1 MKILQIIRNSIMA
14 LAVALGLL
22 SPLLIH
28 TPQANAAGK
37 IAVYIVPHQDDE
49 TISMGADIVAHVAAG
64 RPVKLVMVHDGTASA
79 ARGAICQKTGHC
91 LTVQEFGAARDREF
105 IAAAA
110 KLGVPASNITFERLP
125 EAQSTSAQAEAVID
139 KYIALYPGA
148 SFKTMSWL
156 DLHPDHARL
165 GYAMNNRCVFGQ
177 ITDCR
182 FLQSPLYQHGS
193 TIKRNPV
200 VTPKSGKY
208 TNKPLVQAAANE
220 YKYWNPQQGRYAVGY
235 YSVRQQI
242 DYVYNSHYSLY
253 HMNNSNWWST
263 TDRNTAKS
271 WIQTYQSPLM
281 Q

>member
-1 MKILQIIRNSIMA
+1 MKITQIIRNSIVSLTVVVGA
-14 LAVALGLL
+14 IGPFAAFIPNV
-22 SPLLIH
+22 S
-28 TPQANAAGK
+28 ANTK

-79 ARGAICQKTGHC
+79 ARAKICQSTGYC
-91 LTVQEFGAARDREF
+91 LTVAEFGAARDREF

-110 KLGVPASNITFERLP
+110 KLGVPASNITFEKLP

-165 GYAMNNRCVFGQ
+165 GYAMNNRCVFGK

-182 FLQSPLYQHGS
+182 FFQSPLYQHGS

-220 YKYWNPQQGRYAVGY
+220 YKYWNPAQGRYSVGY
-235 YSVRQQI
+235 YSVKQQI
-242 DYVYNSHYSLY
+242 DYVYNTHYSLW

-271 WIQTYQSPLM
+271 WIQTYQTPLM
-281 Q
+281 